1 MDDGDA
7 SWIVVL
13 EVPTDLPG
21 WALER
26 VVQLLADVHALALH
40 GPDRYAVQMSISAG
54 GQPEA
59 LFVALARL
67 QGAVAAVSE
76 PRPRVVRAEV
86 MSREEFERD
95 CRVAYGHSAPS
106 LDGPTPW

>member
-1 MDDGDA
+1 MDYGD
-7 SWIVVL
+7 SCWIVVL

-26 VVQLLADVHALALH
+26 VVQLLSEVHGLALH
-40 GPDRYAVQMSISAG
+40 CPERYAVQMRISAG
-54 GQPEA
+54 GQAEA

-67 QGAVAAVSE
+67 QRAVAAVNQ

-86 MSREEFERD
+86 ICSEEFERD
-95 CRVAYGHSAPS
+95 CRVAYGDRA
-106 LDGPTPW
+106 LAGMEA